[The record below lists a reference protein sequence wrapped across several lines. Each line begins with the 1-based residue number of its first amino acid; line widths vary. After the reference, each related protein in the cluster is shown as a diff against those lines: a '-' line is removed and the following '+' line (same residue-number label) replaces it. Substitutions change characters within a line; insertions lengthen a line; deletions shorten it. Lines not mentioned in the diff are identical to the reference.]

1 MYLQQFALYGAKLC
15 AQFIRLSRG
24 EQKLVSF
31 LSNPP
36 ARGYLQVASCK
47 SCMRQ
52 VADNAQAKGGRRED
66 GEFSPTSCKFAA
78 VLTYDIQAECHRN
91 LWLRIH
97 LALVDAAVTWLR
109 IFHMQRPI
117 LGVGG
122 AYDLQAKCIDKSL
135 RLKLS

>member
-1 MYLQQFALYGAKLC
+1 MAKLS

-24 EQKLVSF
+24 EQKVVSF
-31 LSNPP
+31 PP
-36 ARGYLQVASCK
+36 TPAHGKLQDASCK

-52 VADNAQAKGGRRED
+52 VADNAQAKDGREVVKM
-66 GEFSPTSCKFAA
+66 ENFSPTSCKFAA

-135 RLKLS
+135 RLKQKL

>member
-1 MYLQQFALYGAKLC
+1 
-15 AQFIRLSRG
+15 
-24 EQKLVSF
+24 
-31 LSNPP
+31 
-36 ARGYLQVASCK
+36 
-47 SCMRQ
+47 MRQ
-52 VADNAQAKGGRRED
+52 VADNAHGRGGGTRWNILQQVAS
-66 GEFSPTSCKFAA
+66 FVCHT

-135 RLKLS
+135 RLSAPSVLCVLGQI

>member
-1 MYLQQFALYGAKLC
+1 MGAG
-15 AQFIRLSRG
+15 IS
-24 EQKLVSF
+24 
-31 LSNPP
+31 SNK
-36 ARGYLQVASCK
+36 LQVASL
-47 SCMRQ
+47 
-52 VADNAQAKGGRRED
+52 
-66 GEFSPTSCKFAA
+66 PA

-122 AYDLQAKCIDKSL
+122 AYDLQAKRIDKSL
-135 RLKLS
+135 RLKLSLMLMLKRHSATLRGTCMRGCVSASLGKFNQCIQVVGNSVGLAGSVPAALANCIRN